1 MAGIAAFVSY
11 PGPRGILASLGN
23 EALRSQVPGIRCKQL
38 GDIVH
43 KSISVSG
50 LATLLLVSATGQG
63 QDTGGAE
70 QRDQDAAASR
80 VESDS
85 LRMEEIVVTAQ
96 KRRESLQ
103 DVPMSIS
110 VLTAETI
117 EQRSLVS
124 LSDFMRNV
132 PGVTYSEFS
141 PGNNSI
147 VIRGIGGEGDRSTSL
162 YLGEM
167 PLTALGSLNDPD
179 IKLVDIERVEVLRG
193 PQGTLYG
200 AGSMGG
206 AVRYIPSAPDL
217 ERFAGKLEVSYSQV
231 DNAGSDSR
239 HVTGVIN
246 LPLAQDKLAL
256 RVVGYVY
263 DNAGY
268 IDYVGN
274 TVPSRVAFAD
284 AVGGSLISGDDG
296 GASRYTGGRATLSW
310 KPIEAFNATLTY
322 VDQKIDQQGSFE
334 DSLHLPPY
342 QDYPMSFGSRT
353 EDGKERRYIA
363 TQMYNLSMNLNLGK
377 FDLVSSTSRVEYD
390 GNEARDISRDLPF
403 PIGALSYADTRA
415 TTQEVRVSSRFDG
428 PINFLAG
435 VYYEKNVWHEDSE
448 VPWIA
453 DPASCCFGFGTD
465 PNDLYVFTS
474 GDTVKQKAVF
484 SEVYYDLSE
493 KMKLTV
499 GGRYF
504 DYDREKF
511 TFTHGALNG
520 GSSGSLSRD
529 SRGGTTAKANLTYTV
544 NKDNMVYAQWAQGFR
559 LGFPETPPI
568 AAVCDLDNDG
578 ILDGTNTPINTDH
591 VDPDSLDSLELGSKS
606 TLWGG
611 RWVLNA
617 AAYHITWRKI
627 PGSGGIPT
635 CGIGVIVN
643 AGEAR
648 SKGLEVD
655 STLFLTPRLVVNA
668 GASVIDAQF
677 TKNAAALG
685 KEVGDDLSIA
695 PFQGNVGLQY
705 NFDVLGSRGYVRGDY
720 SYVDRY
726 YIDEIYK
733 LGDYGKL
740 DFRVGLEIGQVSASL
755 YGTNLTNENALVFE
769 NFGNR
774 AWHLM
779 PRVIG
784 LEFGY
789 QF

>member
-1 MAGIAAFVSY
+1 
-11 PGPRGILASLGN
+11 
-23 EALRSQVPGIRCKQL
+23 
-38 GDIVH
+38 VH
-43 KSISVSG
+43 KLKSVSV
-50 LATLLLVSATGQG
+50 LTTVLLVSATAHAQNA
-63 QDTGGAE
+63 GAGE
-70 QRDQDAAASR
+70 ERDPNAAKSAPR
-80 VESDS
+80 I
-85 LRMEEIVVTAQ
+85 EEIVVTAQ

-110 VLTAETI
+110 VLTGEII
-117 EQRSLVS
+117 EKRSLVS
-124 LSDFMRNV
+124 LNDFIRYV

-141 PGNNSI
+141 PGSNSI
-147 VIRGIGGEGDRSTSL
+147 VIRGIGGDGDRSTAL

-179 IKLVDIERVEVLRG
+179 VKLVDIDRIEVLRG

-206 AVRYIPSAPDL
+206 AVRYIPSAPDMG
-217 ERFAGKLEVSYSQV
+217 RFAGKLNVGYSQI
-231 DNAGSDSR
+231 DNAGSDSK
-239 HVTGVIN
+239 HTTGVVN
-246 LPLAQDKLAL
+246 LPLVRDKLAL
-256 RVVGYVY
+256 RVVGYIY

-274 TVPSRVAFAD
+274 TVPSRVAFAE
-284 AVGGSLISGDDG
+284 AVGGTLVTGDDG

-310 KPIEAFNATLTY
+310 KPIETFDATLTY
-322 VDQKIDQQGSFE
+322 VDQTIDQTGSFE
-334 DSLHLPPY
+334 DSLHLAPY

-353 EDGKERRYIA
+353 KDGKERRYIT
-363 TQMYNLSMNLNLGK
+363 TQMYNLTMNLDLGK
-377 FDLVSSTSRVEYD
+377 FDLVSSTSRVDYD
-390 GNEARDISRDLPF
+390 GDEARDISRDLPF
-403 PIGALSYADTRA
+403 PIGALSFADTRA
-415 TTQEVRVSSRFDG
+415 TTQEVRASSKFGG
-428 PINFLAG
+428 PINFLTG
-435 VYYEKNVWHEDSE
+435 VYYQKNIWREDSE

-453 DPASCCFGFGTD
+453 DPASCCFGFGAD

-484 SEVYYDLSE
+484 SEVYYDFSE

-504 DYDREKF
+504 SYDREKF

-520 GSSGSLSRD
+520 GASGSLSRD
-529 SRGGTTAKANLTYTV
+529 SRSGTTAKVNLTYSL
-544 NKDNMVYAQWAQGFR
+544 NADNMVYAQWAQGFR

-578 ILDGTNTPINTDH
+578 ILDGTNTPIDTDH
-591 VDPDSLDSLELGSKS
+591 VDPDSLDSVELGAKS
-606 TLWGG
+606 TLWDG

-643 AGEAR
+643 AGEVQ
-648 SKGLEVD
+648 SKGLEID
-655 STLFLTPRLVVNA
+655 TTLSLTSQLVLNV
-668 GASVIDAQF
+668 GASVIDAKF

-685 KEVGDDLSIA
+685 KDIGDELGVA
-695 PFQGNVGLQY
+695 PFQGNVGLQF
-705 NFDVLGSRGYVRGDY
+705 NFDVLGHRSYVRGDY

-726 YIDEIYK
+726 YIDDIYR
-733 LGDYGKL
+733 LGDYGKWDL
-740 DFRVGLEIGQVSASL
+740 RAGLEIGQVSASL
-755 YGTNLTNENALVFE
+755 YGTNLTNENALIFE

-774 AWHLM
+774 AWHLT

-784 LEFGY
+784 VEFGY